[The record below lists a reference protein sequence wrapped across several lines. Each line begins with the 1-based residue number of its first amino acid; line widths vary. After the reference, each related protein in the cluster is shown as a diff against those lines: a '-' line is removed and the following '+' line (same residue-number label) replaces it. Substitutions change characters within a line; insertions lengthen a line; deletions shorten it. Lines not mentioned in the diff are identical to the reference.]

1 VGGRKPRV
9 LSLRVLAEILEPRAT
24 EIFTLLQ
31 EEVVRA
37 GFERSLNAGV
47 VLTGGGSILAGVS
60 EVAEQVFDLPVRLGL
75 PAGTER
81 LTEPDSAPQF
91 ALAIGLA
98 KYGARNRPPR
108 PRMSLSVP
116 MGGINRMGERI
127 KNWLS
132 EIF

>member
-1 VGGRKPRV
+1 MGLRTPIPDAERLKNKFGCALVSMVDESMTVEVPSVGGRKPRV
-9 LSLRVLAEILEPRAT
+9 LSLRVMAEILQPRAT
-24 EIFTLLQ
+24 EIFTLLR
-31 EEVVRA
+31 EEVERA
-37 GFERSLNAGV
+37 EG
-47 VLTGGGSILAGVS
+47 
-60 EVAEQVFDLPVRLGL
+60 
-75 PAGTER
+75 

-91 ALAIGLA
+91 AVAIGLA

-116 MGGINRMGERI
+116 VGGISRMGDRV